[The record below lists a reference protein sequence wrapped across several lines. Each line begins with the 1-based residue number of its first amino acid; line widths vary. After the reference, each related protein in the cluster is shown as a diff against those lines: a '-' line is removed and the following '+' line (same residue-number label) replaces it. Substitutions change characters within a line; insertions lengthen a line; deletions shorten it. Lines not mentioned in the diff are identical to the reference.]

1 MTKSAA
7 PRPAKAPGW
16 GISLRYHGHTLT
28 DLRLRGDRPLRAGE
42 APGCALVVPGLGGA
56 AVLARGPVLT
66 RVPGL
71 GGVVRRG
78 GELLSYESEEALVL
92 APGDHATLTLDA
104 HPEITLELRREEFE
118 RLPLGTLIPVR
129 ELARQLVLG
138 AGLLAGLILLVRQ
151 EVPVNVLEVKG
162 EPDAPLDTAL
172 VRAMFVAAAE
182 APRIDL
188 HPQLWLPVV
197 PPPPE
202 PPPPPVRP
210 PKPTER

>member
-1 MTKSAA
+1 M
-7 PRPAKAPGW
+7 
-16 GISLRYHGHTLT
+16 
-28 DLRLRGDRPLRAGE
+28 
-42 APGCALVVPGLGGA
+42 
-56 AVLARGPVLT
+56 
-66 RVPGL
+66 
-71 GGVVRRG
+71 
-78 GELLSYESEEALVL
+78 
-92 APGDHATLTLDA
+92 
-104 HPEITLELRREEFE
+104 
-118 RLPLGTLIPVR
+118 
-129 ELARQLVLG
+129 LG

-202 PPPPPVRP
+202 PVVAPMPLLLAAEESVPVPLAEVGAQPKRGRRRAAPRRRRRTSPGPGGCRAARRARP
-210 PKPTER
+210 